1 MDMRIGYVIVGVK
14 DLEKAVAFY
23 RDVLGFALQYVEPQF
38 QFASFEVGGQRFSLA
53 AGADETHGAGD
64 RNTGIG
70 FVVADLD
77 AVHAQLAVRG
87 VQFTHGAGQAVLGR
101 LYGDVRR
108 SGRQHLLSG
117 QRGMRRAQNV
127 GHFAIECD
135 DVERARAFYEAV
147 FGWEIRPWGP
157 PNYYHIVTGTPDHPG
172 ILGDLRERHHKLSGT
187 GTSGY
192 ICTISVGDMKAVLA
206 APRPMAAA
214 SMRRP
219 I

>member
-1 MDMRIGYVIVGVK
+1 
-14 DLEKAVAFY
+14 
-23 RDVLGFALQYVEPQF
+23 
-38 QFASFEVGGQRFSLA
+38 
-53 AGADETHGAGD
+53 
-64 RNTGIG
+64 
-70 FVVADLD
+70 
-77 AVHAQLAVRG
+77 
-87 VQFTHGAGQAVLGR
+87 
-101 LYGDVRR
+101 
-108 SGRQHLLSG
+108 
-117 QRGMRRAQNV
+117 MRRAQNV

-206 APRPMAAA
+206 AAEAHGGRIHAPPYLIEHVGTVAYIEDSEGNRVGVIQHVDTLQMPEGVKA
-214 SMRRP
+214 
-219 I
+219 